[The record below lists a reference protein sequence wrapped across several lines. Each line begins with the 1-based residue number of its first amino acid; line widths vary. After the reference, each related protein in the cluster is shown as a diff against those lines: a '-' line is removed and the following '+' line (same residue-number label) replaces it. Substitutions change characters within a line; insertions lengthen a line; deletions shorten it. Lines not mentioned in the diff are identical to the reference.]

1 MLDKAS
7 SDPAV
12 LSLVTVQGSLAF
24 RISSCADRR
33 AHRELAGTLA
43 ICGFIT
49 G

>member
-1 MLDKAS
+1 MLDKVS

-12 LSLVTVQGSLAF
+12 LSLVTVQDSLAF
-24 RISSCADRR
+24 RISTCTDRR

-43 ICGFIT
+43 ICDFVT